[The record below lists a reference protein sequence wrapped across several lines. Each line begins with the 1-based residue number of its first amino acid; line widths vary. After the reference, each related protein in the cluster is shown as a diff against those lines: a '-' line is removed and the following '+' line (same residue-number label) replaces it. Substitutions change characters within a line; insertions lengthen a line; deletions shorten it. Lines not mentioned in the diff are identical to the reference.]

1 MSAGNTRLIIVSFLY
16 SMSGYAMD
24 NTEKKIEKIRGHFDA
39 LIENAATSEARMI
52 AEATRLQA
60 ELLNLRLGQI
70 EHLLA
75 KKSSPGDWLV

>member
-1 MSAGNTRLIIVSFLY
+1 
-16 SMSGYAMD
+16 MSGYAMD
-24 NTEKKIEKIRGHFDA
+24 NTEKKIEKIRGHFNA